1 MISAHI
7 LKHKDI
13 NCARLY
19 IDSETGHLSRYRI
32 EDSKRAPGGSLNV
45 WWQARAVPSTRDD
58 MIKLW
63 NNKVRWC
70 DEVYILGD
78 FCFGTSENWKKLLS
92 TLNGKK
98 YLIKGNHDL
107 EQISG
112 EVSRMFVSISD
123 YMEVNDGDYKVL
135 LSHYPIIS
143 YKHDSNP
150 CMLMFR
156 GHVHRS
162 VEFEALKEAVKA
174 YKYKCEKNMFPYQG
188 KLYNCWCG
196 FYGYMPAS
204 LKEILT
210 NRCSHV

>member
-1 MISAHI
+1 MENEEKTIKKFYIADAHFGHKAI
-7 LKHKDI
+7 LHYDRRPWFGITEMKF
-13 NCARLY
+13 
-19 IDSETGHLSRYRI
+19 
-32 EDSKRAPGGSLNV
+32 
-45 WWQARAVPSTRDD
+45 D

-63 NNKVRWC
+63 NQKVRNC

-78 FCFGTSENWKKLLS
+78 FCFSDADEWKWILS
-92 TLNGKK
+92 RLHGKK
-98 YLIKGNHDL
+98 YLIKGNH
-107 EQISG
+107 EPKQIPDDISQ
-112 EVSRMFVSISD
+112 MFVLISD

-143 YKHDSNP
+143 YKYDSNP
-150 CMLMFR
+150 CVLMFH
-156 GHVHRS
+156 GHVHRT

-210 NRCSHV
+210 NRYSHV